1 MRRIVLA
8 TVLAALPVA
17 AAFGAS
23 YQVDPRHSQVRF
35 TYSHLG
41 FANITGRFDA
51 LEGRIV
57 YDPAS
62 PAASSVAM
70 TVAIDSISTGVAA
83 LDDHLRRDDFFDAA
97 SHPSASF
104 TSTAVEPAGEGRLR
118 VTGDLGIRGI
128 TRQVVFDVTVNKVGT
143 HPMRNVPA
151 AGFDAVARIRRSDF
165 GIDKHVPNIP
175 DEVRIEVSVEALGG
189 AGD

>member
-41 FANITGRFDA
+41 FANITGRFDT

>member
-1 MRRIVLA
+1 MRHLVLA
-8 TVLAALPVA
+8 TVLAALPAVA
-17 AAFGAS
+17 SGTS

-41 FANITGRFDA
+41 FANITGRFDT
-51 LEGRIV
+51 LEGRIA
-57 YDPAS
+57 YDPAR
-62 PAASSVAM
+62 PAASTVTM

-83 LDDHLRRDDFFDAA
+83 LDDHLKRDDFFDAA

-104 TSTAVEPAGEGRLR
+104 NSTAVEPAGEGRLR
-118 VTGDLGIRGI
+118 VTGDLSIHGT
-128 TRQVVFDVTVNKVGT
+128 TREVVFDVTINKIGT

-151 AGFDAVARIRRSDF
+151 AGFDAVASIRRSDF

-175 DEVRIEVSVEALGG
+175 DEVRIEVSVEALGS